1 MLNEKEFFNAMKQE
15 LSSLLGGSYKIKV
28 DDQIVF
34 IENQEKQTLCD
45 CSTKEFLWLYS
56 CGIELKEICRKIQ
69 DCVLELEFAL
79 KGAAKLEGQ
88 SFEEVQDG
96 FYLKVVNSQKYQEEL
111 QDVFYLPFLD
121 LAIVA
126 YFECSSN
133 KSESVPFL
141 INNDILKKW
150 NVKKELVFTKAWENM
165 QQDYP
170 MSIGS
175 IEEAMQAVLLDM
187 PFSGSSIEELELNDC
202 SFHILTNAENKFGF
216 TSVFYPDVLKKYG
229 EKFGDFYIVPS
240 SIHEALL
247 FPEKKVPQNWNAKE
261 FANNIRS
268 INETKVA
275 PEEVLSDSLYYY
287 DATLHQVKI
296 V

>member
-1 MLNEKEFFNAMKQE
+1 MLNEKEFFDAMKEE
-15 LSSLLGGSYKIKV
+15 LSCLLGDSYKIKM
-28 DDQIVF
+28 DDCQNVF
-34 IENQEKQTLCD
+34 VKNMMQQKVYRFHGD
-45 CSTKEFLWLYS
+45 
-56 CGIELKEICRKIQ
+56 ELFKTYLNGVGMKEICRNVK
-69 DCVLELEFAL
+69 DCIVMLEPLKEAKTLSFAE
-79 KGAAKLEGQ
+79 AQ
-88 SFEEVQDG
+88 NHIFM
-96 FYLKVVNSQKYQEEL
+96 KVINRERHKDIL
-111 QDVFYLPFLD
+111 QDVPYLPFLD

-150 NVKKELVFTKAWENM
+150 NEKKELVFTKAWENM
-165 QQDYP
+165 QRDYR

-175 IEEAMQAVLLDM
+175 IEEAMKAVLLNM

-202 SFHILTNAENKFGF
+202 SFHILTNEENKFGF
-216 TSVFYPDVLKKYG
+216 TSVFYSDVLKKYG
-229 EKFGDFYIVPS
+229 EKYGDFYIIPS

-268 INETKVA
+268 INETEVA

>member
-1 MLNEKEFFNAMKQE
+1 MLNEKEFFDAMKEE
-15 LSSLLGGSYKIKV
+15 LSCLLGDSYKIKM
-28 DDQIVF
+28 DDCQNVF
-34 IENQEKQTLCD
+34 VKNMIQQKVYRFHGD
-45 CSTKEFLWLYS
+45 
-56 CGIELKEICRKIQ
+56 ELFKTYLNGVGMKEICR
-69 DCVLELEFAL
+69 
-79 KGAAKLEGQ
+79 
-88 SFEEVQDG
+88 
-96 FYLKVVNSQKYQEEL
+96 
-111 QDVFYLPFLD
+111 
-121 LAIVA
+121 
-126 YFECSSN
+126 
-133 KSESVPFL
+133 
-141 INNDILKKW
+141 
-150 NVKKELVFTKAWENM
+150 NVKDCIVMLEPLKEAKTLSFAEAQNHIFMKVINRERHKDIKELVFAKAWENM
-165 QQDYP
+165 QRDYR

-202 SFHILTNAENKFGF
+202 SFHILTNEENKFGF

-229 EKFGDFYIVPS
+229 EKFGDFYIIPS

-268 INETKVA
+268 INETEVA